1 MDLHDRPG
9 DDYLPNKGDLCE
21 LSLSYPHADSHYIKL
36 PEVQRVSIIAYA
48 DDGWNIGSIVTLV
61 SDSRNTQ
68 MLTKDF
74 DVNWWIDGGGD
85 TSHKRFVLILSPP
98 EVNAGE

>member
-1 MDLHDRPG
+1 M
-9 DDYLPNKGDLCE
+9 
-21 LSLSYPHADSHYIKL
+21 
-36 PEVQRVSIIAYA
+36 VQRVSIVANA
-48 DDGWNIGSIVTLV
+48 TDGWNIGSVVTLV

-85 TSHKRFVLILSPP
+85 TSHKHFFLILSPSF
-98 EVNAGE
+98 